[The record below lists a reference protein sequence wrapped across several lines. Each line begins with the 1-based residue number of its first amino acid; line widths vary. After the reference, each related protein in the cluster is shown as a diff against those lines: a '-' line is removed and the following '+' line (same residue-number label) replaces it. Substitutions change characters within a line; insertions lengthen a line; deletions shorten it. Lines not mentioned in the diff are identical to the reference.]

1 MSRCMQTAV
10 VVPSLLASLAL
21 ACGATAGS
29 SVDAGPPPC
38 DQACQ
43 DGIALRSLRE
53 GMKLLYNLE
62 LQGKPVGPQDATVP
76 CPLGGS
82 AHVFGTATSNAAQ
95 GATEVQLTYVLEHC
109 AYSQTDT
116 DPLVNY
122 SVTLHGTVLQT
133 GTIAVQPTS
142 TTALVITSD
151 ALDVTG
157 TVHVPT
163 LDYAASACKLAV
175 SQSGSR
181 LSGELCG
188 RTVGVAL

>member
-1 MSRCMQTAV
+1 MDRWMKRTV
-10 VVPSLLASLAL
+10 VVTLA
-21 ACGATAGS
+21 ATALGCGTS
-29 SVDAGPPPC
+29 AGNSPPPVPPC

-53 GMKLLYNLE
+53 GMKLVYNLK

-82 AHVFGTATSNAAQ
+82 AHVFGTATSNAIQ
-95 GATEVQLTYVLEHC
+95 GSTEVQLTYVLDHC
-109 AYSQTDT
+109 AYSQKDT
-116 DPLVNY
+116 DPLKSY
-122 SVTLHGTVLQT
+122 SVTFNGTVLEV

-151 ALDVTG
+151 VLDLTG
-157 TVHVPT
+157 KVHEPAV
-163 LDYAASACKLAV
+163 DYAANACKLGLA
-175 SQSGSR
+175 QTGSR

-188 RTVGVAL
+188 RTAGVTL